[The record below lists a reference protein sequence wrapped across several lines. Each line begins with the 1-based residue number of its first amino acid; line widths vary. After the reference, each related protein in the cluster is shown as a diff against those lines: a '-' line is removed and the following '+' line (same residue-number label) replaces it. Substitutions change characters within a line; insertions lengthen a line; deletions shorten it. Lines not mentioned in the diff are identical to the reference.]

1 MSDSSIPWARKG
13 DQLFNGDADW
23 WNNACLNYMH
33 DQWDMYAD
41 GYKRAGDLLVECV
54 KTAHRDQDILVFP
67 IVFLYRQ
74 YIELRLKELI
84 KDGNLL
90 FNIPEKFPKHH
101 KIDELWKRARKIL
114 ERVWPEGAAE
124 DLDAVEECI
133 QQFSEKDPFSM
144 AFRYPVDKDGN
155 PSLSSLRHINL
166 RNLSEIVDRIGFL
179 LDGATMGISHDLDC
193 KREMEQEC
201 MW

>member
-1 MSDSSIPWARKG
+1 MSESSIPWPRKG
-13 DQLFNGDADW
+13 DRLFKGDADW
-23 WNNACLNYMH
+23 WNNACLNYEH
-33 DQWDMYAD
+33 DQWNMYVD
-41 GYKRAGDLLVECV
+41 GYKQAADLLVEHV
-54 KTAHRDQDILVFP
+54 KKARSGQDYLVFP

-74 YIELRLKELI
+74 YIELRLKKLI

-90 FNIPEKFPKHH
+90 FSIPEEFPRHH
-101 KIDELWKRARKIL
+101 KVGELWKPARKIL
-114 ERVWPEGAAE
+114 ERAWPGGPAE

-133 QQFSEKDPFSM
+133 TQFSEKDPFSI

-155 PSLSSLRHINL
+155 PSVTSLRHINL
-166 RNLSEIVDRIGFL
+166 RNLSEVADRVASL
-179 LDGATMGISHDLDC
+179 LDGASMGISHGLDC